1 MNEERLL
8 GLIADMSESIEKLK
22 RCRFI
27 LETKEEDET
36 SIFITY
42 GLKQL
47 FVDFFITVEDFTSIM
62 LKELKQFKIGIDMKQ
77 GLSILLDHHVIN
89 DANYNFLNEA
99 RLIRNRISHKYKEP
113 TKEELLAF
121 VREHESSMDEVLQV
135 LKKVFRSNQ

>member
-62 LKELKQFKIGIDMKQ
+62 LKEFKQFKIGIDMKQ

-89 DANYNFLNEA
+89 DSNNNFLNEA
-99 RLIRNRISHKYKEP
+99 RLIRNRISHRYKEP

-121 VREHESSMDEVLQV
+121 VAAHESSMDEVLEV
-135 LKKVFRSNQ
+135 LKNVLRSNQ

>member
-135 LKKVFRSNQ
+135 LKTVFRSNQ